1 MTLHVPGRAHM
12 LWAKAKEK
20 RINLRFVDAD
30 HLGISFD
37 QSTRRQEVMKLLL
50 GVQVGCRKTRRH

>member
-1 MTLHVPGRAHM
+1 MGLRSQTKSFFDTVTLHVPGRAHM

-20 RINLRFVDAD
+20 SINLRFVDAN

-37 QSTRRQEVMKLLL
+37 QSTRR
-50 GVQVGCRKTRRH
+50 RK

>member
-1 MTLHVPGRAHM
+1 MCRAAPICC
-12 LWAKAKEK
+12 WAKAKEK

-37 QSTRRQEVMKLLL
+37 QSTRRQELERLLA
-50 GVQVGCRKTRRH
+50 VFKTDALDAYRHR